1 MFRFTPSTK
10 ELSTD
15 RPHALLCEQWDAYTA
30 DKTQITAFLHVLRD
44 ACKYKKAH
52 LEEQFEALQRCIT
65 RRLPKLDTLLAAKKV
80 IGNMI
85 IPQHW
90 EQKGWKFIEIIF
102 TNY

>member
-1 MFRFTPSTK
+1 MLRFTPSTK

-80 IGNMI
+80 IGN
-85 IPQHW
+85 
-90 EQKGWKFIEIIF
+90 KRAGKLIEIIF